1 MGNSNQVKVL
11 GKEVKMRIIEA
22 KEIIDVV
29 KRLTMDANYYLP
41 EDVLDTIKRAKEKE
55 ESPTAKDI
63 LEQIIENNRIAR
75 DEKLALCQDTGFAV
89 FFVELGQ
96 KVQITGGEYLEAFNE
111 GTRRGYQVGYLR
123 KSIVDDP
130 VLSRVNTKD
139 NTPCIV
145 YTDIVPGDEIKITF
159 CPKGGGAENMAEV
172 KMLTA
177 AHGIEGVKDFVVDR
191 VTRSGGNPCPPVVV
205 GVGIGGTFEKCAML
219 AKKSL
224 LREPLGA
231 PNPDPRFAEVER
243 ELLERINNLGI
254 GPMGLGGR
262 TTALAVHVETFPCHI
277 ATMPAAVNLNCH
289 VSRHKNAVI

>member
-1 MGNSNQVKVL
+1 
-11 GKEVKMRIIEA
+11 
-22 KEIIDVV
+22 
-29 KRLTMDANYYLP
+29 MDANYYLP
-41 EDVLDTIKRAKEKE
+41 EDVLDTIKKAKEKE
-55 ESPTAKDI
+55 ESPTAADI
-63 LEQIIENNRIAR
+63 LGQILENNRIAR
-75 DEKLALCQDTGFAV
+75 GEKLALCQDTGFSI

-96 KVQITGGEYLEAFNE
+96 EVQIVGGDFLEAFNE
-111 GTRRGYQVGYLR
+111 GTRRGYQEGYLR

-145 YTDIVPGDEIKITF
+145 YTDIVPGDKVKITF

-191 VTRSGGNPCPPVVV
+191 VKNSGGNPCPPVVV

-231 PNPDPRFAEVER
+231 PNPDPRFAEVEE

-289 VSRHKNAVI
+289 VSRHKSAVI

>member
-1 MGNSNQVKVL
+1 
-11 GKEVKMRIIEA
+11 MREIDV
-22 KEIIDVV
+22 KEITDVV
-29 KRLTMDANYYLP
+29 TKLCMDANYNLGK
-41 EDVLDTIKRAKEKE
+41 DVLNAIKQAKEKE
-55 ESPTAKDI
+55 ESPTAIAI

-75 DEKLALCQDTGFAV
+75 EEKLAICQDTGFAV

-96 KVQITGGEYLEAFNE
+96 EVRITGGDYLEAFNE
-111 GTRRGYQVGYLR
+111 GTRRGYKEGFLR
-123 KSIVDDP
+123 KSIVADP
-130 VLSRVNTKD
+130 VLSRINTKD

-145 YTDIVPGDEIKITF
+145 YTDIVLGDKIKIIF

-172 KMLTA
+172 RMLTA

-191 VTRSGGNPCPPVVV
+191 VKRSGGNPCPPIVV

-219 AKKSL
+219 AKKAL

-231 PNPDPRFAEVER
+231 PNPDPRFAEVEK

-262 TTALAVHVETFPCHI
+262 TTALAVHIETFPCHI
-277 ATMPAAVNLNCH
+277 ATMPSAVNLNCH
-289 VSRHKNAVI
+289 VSRHKSAVI

>member
-1 MGNSNQVKVL
+1 MRKIHVKKIV
-11 GKEVKMRIIEA
+11 
-22 KEIIDVV
+22 DVV
-29 KRLTMDANYYLP
+29 ADLCMDANYNLG
-41 EDVLDTIKRAKEKE
+41 EDVLDAIKKAKEKE
-55 ESPTAKDI
+55 ESPTAVAI

-75 DEKLALCQDTGFAV
+75 EEKLAICQDTGFAV

-96 KVQITGGEYLEAFNE
+96 TVKITGGDYLEAFNE
-111 GTRRGYQVGYLR
+111 GTRRGYKEGYLR

-130 VLSRVNTKD
+130 VISRINTKD

-145 YTDIVPGDEIKITF
+145 YTDIVPGNRMTITF

-191 VTRSGGNPCPPVVV
+191 VKRSGGNPCPPVVV

-219 AKKSL
+219 AKKAL

-231 PNPDPRFAEVER
+231 PNPDPKFAEVEK
-243 ELLERINNLGI
+243 ELMERINNLGI

-289 VSRHKNAVI
+289 VARHKRAVI

>member
-1 MGNSNQVKVL
+1 
-11 GKEVKMRIIEA
+11 MREINCSEIIEN
-22 KEIIDVV
+22 V
-29 KRLTMDANYYLP
+29 KSLCMDANYNLGD
-41 EDVLDTIKRAKEKE
+41 DVLNAIKEARERE
-55 ESPTAKDI
+55 ESPTAKVI
-63 LEQIIENNRIAR
+63 LDQIIENNRIAR
-75 DEKLALCQDTGFAV
+75 EEKLAICQDTGFAV

-96 KVQITGGEYLEAFNE
+96 DVKITGGDYLEAFNE
-111 GTRRGYQVGYLR
+111 GTRQGYKEGYLR

-130 VLSRVNTKD
+130 VLSRINTKD

-145 YTDIVPGDEIKITF
+145 YTDIVPGDKIKITF

-191 VTRSGGNPCPPVVV
+191 VRRSSGNPCPPIVV

-219 AKKSL
+219 AKKAL
-224 LREPLGA
+224 LREPLGK
-231 PNPDPRFAEVER
+231 PNPDPRFAAVEK

-262 TTALAVHVETFPCHI
+262 TTALAVHIETFPCHI
-277 ATMPAAVNLNCH
+277 ATMPSAVNLNCH
-289 VSRHKNAVI
+289 ASRHKIAVI